1 VPVMDDLELRELFAS
16 EVTERASRLVDA
28 AQLAHSGTAT
38 DTDIEM
44 LRREAHTIKGTA
56 RMMGFTAIGDAG
68 FTAEQ
73 AVAQVD
79 SPGVAIAIEQL
90 GGTLA
95 EAVGADPQ
103 TGTAALTDAVAGL
116 VAALDGDLPPDDT
129 RDTGEDDVVE
139 DDAVGTFPQ
148 AAPAIPDGS
157 TPDSDSKDL
166 GGLLAALDSWAFG
179 ETVRVNAANLFKL
192 INAICSLRVDTEVIE
207 TLVLAATADEGRDP
221 DPDLMSR
228 LRAEVVRTG
237 RDAGD
242 LQVRA
247 IELASAPVS
256 EVTNT
261 FPQLLRYL
269 ARKIGKEIRFEL
281 VGDDL
286 MADRQVLER
295 IADPLRQLLVNAV
308 HHGLEPTAERLAA
321 GKSRTG
327 RVSLHLS
334 IKDNKLELVVED
346 DGRGVDWPA
355 VHRKGIE
362 QGLVPHDAPA
372 DPDRLRTLLFTDG
385 FGTVGASDLVT
396 GDGSGLAAVTEA
408 IEALHGT
415 FTFETTPG
423 EGTRVV
429 LVVPVSRALQDVI
442 LINVAGEQWGIPE
455 IAVLDRLRVADIPF
469 AGTAPHLTFDWEGNR
484 IPAYSFADAAG
495 LTSTEEPRDLL
506 VVSIPSGP
514 VGFLVDRM
522 LGARQMAA
530 RELGPLLDGVP
541 HLTGAALLGGGNVV
555 VLVDPTRLAERA
567 SAAADGD
574 EPRYRVLVVDDSPG
588 ARQVVG
594 GALGSAGFEVTLA
607 GTAAEA
613 LAHLDGESVDGI
625 VLDYVMP
632 DIDGASLVREIRS
645 RGVAVPIVVLSG
657 LATPRDQALALEA
670 GANLYFDKDDVRRG
684 ALAGALRDLIG
695 SAALRD

>member
-28 AQLAHSGTAT
+28 AQLARSGTAT
-38 DTDIEM
+38 DADFEM
-44 LRREAHTIKGTA
+44 LRRESHTIKGTA
-56 RMMGFTAIGDAG
+56 RMMGFTAIGNAG
-68 FTAEQ
+68 FMVEQ
-73 AVAQVD
+73 AVLQVE
-79 SPGVAIAIEQL
+79 SPAVATAIERL

-95 EAVGADPQ
+95 EAAAADPE
-103 TGTAALTDAVAGL
+103 TGTPALTEAVAAL
-116 VAALDGDLPPDDT
+116 VAALDGELPPDEN
-129 RDTGEDDVVE
+129 RDAGEDDVAV
-139 DDAVGTFPQ
+139 DAFPQ
-148 AAPAIPDGS
+148 AAPALPEGP
-157 TPDSDSKDL
+157 TPDSDPKDL

-179 ETVRVNAANLFKL
+179 ETVRVNAASLFKL
-192 INAICSLRVDTEVIE
+192 INAICSLRVDTEVLE
-207 TLVLAATADEGRDP
+207 TLVLPATADEGVEP

-228 LRAEVVRTG
+228 LRAEVVRAG

-242 LQVRA
+242 LQIRA

-256 EVTNT
+256 EITST

-308 HHGLEPTAERLAA
+308 HHGLEPAAERLAA
-321 GKSRTG
+321 GKPRTG
-327 RVSLHLS
+327 QVSLLIS

-362 QGLVPHDAPA
+362 QGLVPHDGPA
-372 DPDRLRTLLFTDG
+372 DPDRLRSLLFTDG
-385 FGTVGASDLVT
+385 FGTAGASDLVT
-396 GDGSGLAAVTEA
+396 GDGGGLSAVTEA
-408 IEALHGT
+408 VEALHGT
-415 FTFETTPG
+415 FTFDTAPG
-423 EGTRVV
+423 EGTTVV

-442 LINVAGEQWGIPE
+442 LINVAGEQWGLPE

-469 AGTAPHLTFDWEGNR
+469 VGTAPHLTVEWEGAS
-484 IPAYSFADAAG
+484 IPVYSFAYAAG

-514 VGFLVDRM
+514 VGFLVDRV

-567 SAAADGD
+567 SAAADRDG
-574 EPRYRVLVVDDSPG
+574 PRYRVLVVDDSPG

-607 GTAAEA
+607 GTAADA
-613 LAHLDGESVDGI
+613 LGHLGERPVDGI

-645 RGVAVPIVVLSG
+645 RGVTVPIVVLSG
-657 LATPRDQALALEA
+657 LATPRDQARALEA

-695 SAALRD
+695 SAAPCG